1 MALILSLSSQSD
13 LPARTNPQTG
23 ETIRSTFAAAKLAHV
38 VEYSVLGLL
47 LFRALMLRA
56 GGVRVTLW
64 LAAALAIV
72 GAGLFGCVDEVRQSF
87 VPRREPSLAD
97 VALDTASA
105 AAAALAAAGWLRWR
119 SAQKSN
125 GQTSLPDPLSAPEGG
140 DGPPPNPPPRRDVGE
155 ADVRAAQRVGEADV
169 RAAQRRAGEGV
180 RGWG

>member
-47 LFRALMLRA
+47 LLRALTVRS
-56 GGVRVTLW
+56 GGVRLTLW
-64 LAAALAIV
+64 LAVALAIV

-97 VALDTASA
+97 VLLDTASA
-105 AAAALAAAGWLRWR
+105 AAAVLAAAWWLRWR
-119 SAQKSN
+119 SARRKSDRHI
-125 GQTSLPDPLSAPEGG
+125 SLPAPLTVPEGG
-140 DGPPPNPPPRRDVGE
+140 DGPPPNPHHPTMGPLHPHGPARG
-155 ADVRAAQRVGEADV
+155 RAR
-169 RAAQRRAGEGV
+169 EGV